1 MDLASD
7 VSAYRNQIEIVEE
20 SLQVEMSVEKVI
32 GKDARTRIWTLN
44 QDVRFSTMLSVKS
57 AHGA

>member
-44 QDVRFSTMLSVKS
+44 QDVRFSTMLNVKS
-57 AHGA
+57 AYGA